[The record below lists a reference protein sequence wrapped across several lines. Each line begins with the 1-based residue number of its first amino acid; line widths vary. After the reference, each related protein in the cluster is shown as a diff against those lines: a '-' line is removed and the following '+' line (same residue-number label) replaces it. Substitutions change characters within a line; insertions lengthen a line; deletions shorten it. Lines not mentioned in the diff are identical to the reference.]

1 MMTVMKDS
9 LEGQLDRAWA
19 PLHKSNSCVLAA
31 TFGLGS
37 WSIVFSHWKVYRP
50 RAIDVERLSLLN
62 VQKEAE
68 ILFRANA

>member
-9 LEGQLDRAWA
+9 LEGQLDCAWA

-37 WSIVFSHWKVYRP
+37 WSIVFSHWNVYRA
-50 RAIDVERLSLLN
+50 RAINVERLSLLN
-62 VQKEAE
+62 VQKEVE
-68 ILFRANA
+68 ILFHANA

>member
-37 WSIVFSHWKVYRP
+37 WSIVFSHWNVYRS
-50 RAIDVERLSLLN
+50 RAINVERLSLLN

-68 ILFRANA
+68 ILFHANA